1 MTNPVIFDFDE
12 QSVRA
17 TTIDGE
23 PWFVGKDVCRCL
35 GLENSSQALSRLDED
50 ERKGVI
56 IGDPLGKNPQQ
67 MICVNEPG
75 VYNLVFTSRTE
86 AATKFKR
93 WLAHE
98 VLPALR
104 RTGSY
109 NMGDS
114 IPASG
119 LAPAT
124 VTDPDAVDMLDLDD
138 LRKCYAILDV
148 HRRLFGR
155 RAAADLARR
164 LPIPREALAVIPTS
178 AEGPV
183 GRFLADRMQYD
194 PEARVEFRDL
204 WQAYL
209 DWCRHTGEV
218 PLSQTAFG
226 RGLGALGLIRV
237 KSNGRIWREGI
248 RAPRHESADEA
259 A

>member
-1 MTNPVIFDFDE
+1 MSEPVIFDFDE

-56 IGDPLGKNPQQ
+56 ISDPLGKNPQQ
-67 MICVNEPG
+67 TICVNEPG

-109 NMGDS
+109 NTAESAGS
-114 IPASG
+114 TRLG
-119 LAPAT
+119 LAT
-124 VTDPDAVDMLDLDD
+124 MIEPDAVDALDLDD

-178 AEGPV
+178 VEGPV
-183 GRFLADRMQYD
+183 GRFLADRMEYD
-194 PEARVEFRDL
+194 PDARVEFRDL
-204 WQAYL
+204 WQTYL
-209 DWCRHTGEV
+209 DWCRETSEV
-218 PLSQTAFG
+218 PVSQTMFG
-226 RGLGALGLIRV
+226 RGLGALGIT
-237 KSNGRIWREGI
+237 KIKTNGRIWRAGI
-248 RAPRHESADEA
+248 RAPRDETVA
-259 A
+259 RPA